1 MDHGAEQQAKLQLE
15 EMSVLEE
22 LLAWDRLGESINK
35 LVQLAKLLLNIV
47 NLEQLFEKLV
57 LVLFLRG
64 HLGGL
69 GSLLLRVNTLVLL
82 C

>member
-1 MDHGAEQQAKLQLE
+1 MDHGAEQQAKLQLK

>member
-1 MDHGAEQQAKLQLE
+1 
-15 EMSVLEE
+15 MSVLEE

-69 GSLLLRVNTLVLL
+69 GSLIFRVNTLVLL

>member
-1 MDHGAEQQAKLQLE
+1 
-15 EMSVLEE
+15 MSVLEE

-35 LVQLAKLLLNIV
+35 LVQLAKLLLDIV